1 MIPDCIVI
9 HTSAST
15 ARNVN
20 ARTINRWHRRNGW
33 SSIGY
38 HYVILDDNRDPPQR
52 DGELERGRS
61 LTEPGAHAYGVNRR
75 SIGICLVGDGD
86 RVPWTIAQRN
96 SLLYVVERTCNQ
108 FSIPIRRVVG
118 HREIERLGAR
128 HPNKT
133 PVTTNK
139 TCPGLANDVDW
150 LREAL
155 RARACLS

>member
-15 ARNVN
+15 ARNVS
-20 ARTINRWHRRNGW
+20 ARTIDRWHRRNGW
-33 SSIGY
+33 SRIGY
-38 HYVILDDNRDPPQR
+38 HYVILDGNRVDWQR

-61 LTEPGAHAYGVNRR
+61 LTEPGAHAYGVNRH

-86 RVPWTIAQRN
+86 RVPWTMAQRN
-96 SLLYVVERTCNQ
+96 SLLYVVERTCHQ

-128 HPNKT
+128 HPNKE
-133 PVTTNK
+133 PVTTTK
-139 TCPGLANDVDW
+139 SCPGLANDVDW
-150 LREAL
+150 LRQAL
-155 RARACLS
+155 AHRRLLS